1 MATTK
6 EVKVH
11 KQITTYSDICGHRST
26 VSLVSVWDG
35 ENYKYQVIKTWNTY
49 PNNPCIWQYWGCEE
63 ALNKFKEIAS
73 EAAEHC

>member
-11 KQITTYSDICGHRST
+11 KQITTYSDICGHRTT

-35 ENYKYQVIKTWNTY
+35 EEYKYQVIKTWNTY
-49 PNNPCIWQYWGCEE
+49 PKDPCVWQYREYEE
-63 ALNKFKEIAS
+63 ALNEFKRIAS
-73 EAAEHC
+73 EAAENC

>member
-11 KQITTYSDICGHRST
+11 KQITTYSDICGHRRT

-35 ENYKYQVIKTWNTY
+35 EEYIYQVIKTWNTF
-49 PNNPCIWQYWGCEE
+49 PKDPCIWQYREYGE
-63 ALNKFKEIAS
+63 ALKEFKEIAS
-73 EAAEHC
+73 ETAEHC